1 MANKIYVILEDVDE
15 GYNSIIAFSDFDKA
29 EKYIFIHSKSDYRL
43 IIDEVV
49 LDER

>member
-1 MANKIYVILEDVDE
+1 MTNKVYVILEDVDE
-15 GYNSIIAFSDFDKA
+15 GYNSIIAFSDCDQA
-29 EKYIFIHSKSDYRL
+29 EKYALKHSTPETRL